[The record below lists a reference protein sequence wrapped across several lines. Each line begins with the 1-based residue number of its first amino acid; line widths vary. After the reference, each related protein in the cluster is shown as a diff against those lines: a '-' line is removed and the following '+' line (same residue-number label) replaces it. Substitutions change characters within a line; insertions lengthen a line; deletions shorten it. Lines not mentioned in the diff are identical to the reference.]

1 MHPLLRAIAAA
12 LVGAVAGPACLLLL
26 HTWSPV
32 VALGTER
39 DLPPIA
45 TGFYP
50 LERVGRQA
58 WFWTAGRAEVTFAG
72 LDRRGPWSCS
82 VRFRGARGD
91 PAAQPELEIAVDG
104 IRAAVRRGTDEYQE
118 LEVVAP
124 SSPQRSGLVLTLTSS
139 TTFVPGGSDAR
150 TLGVQIERVACRPVE
165 AGLLLP
171 PRPALRAT
179 AVASAALGG
188 AFGLAATTLAAAAG
202 GSVVFA
208 AALAA
213 ALTSGSALVT
223 SFPST
228 IGRLGAWTAL
238 AMILALAA
246 LRAGARRP
254 LSSAARFVVAFLAA
268 ALCLKLA
275 ALLHPSKPLVDAL
288 FHAHRFEWV
297 LNGRFYFTQLST
309 SATPFPY
316 AIGLYLVAAPWSILT
331 RDYVSLLRIIV
342 VAADVLA
349 CGLLYVAIVRTWGDR
364 LAGAVAVLLG
374 SLVPLWYLLIGSA
387 NLTNAFGQSVSTAT
401 VVAAVLWAER
411 PGRVARLLG
420 LTLLAT
426 LGLLCHVST
435 VALLLTT
442 LLGLAALYRWRG
454 GPSLGGAARC
464 VALAAVIAAA
474 LSTLLYWGHFGSVYA
489 ARLEGMRTAVTA
501 RLSASGA
508 PPPDAAPPPQPAAG
522 AAATG
527 TPAIGRA
534 YVPIHRRIT
543 GALRQTVAN
552 LGWPLII
559 LAAVGV
565 WRLRA
570 EGANDRLTLAAAAWG
585 LVCLLFVALSV
596 VTAVDRTYQ
605 QDAWEFIGRVE
616 LLTYPAALVVAGRG
630 AAWAWR
636 RGAAF
641 TTVSGA
647 LLAAAAAVGAAAWRA
662 WMP

>member
-1 MHPLLRAIAAA
+1 M
-12 LVGAVAGPACLLLL
+12 
-26 HTWSPV
+26 
-32 VALGTER
+32 
-39 DLPPIA
+39 
-45 TGFYP
+45 
-50 LERVGRQA
+50 
-58 WFWTAGRAEVTFAG
+58 
-72 LDRRGPWSCS
+72 
-82 VRFRGARGD
+82 
-91 PAAQPELEIAVDG
+91 
-104 IRAAVRRGTDEYQE
+104 
-118 LEVVAP
+118 
-124 SSPQRSGLVLTLTSS
+124 
-139 TTFVPGGSDAR
+139 
-150 TLGVQIERVACRPVE
+150 E

-316 AIGLYLVAAPWSILT
+316 AIGLYLAAVPWSVLT
-331 RDYVSLLRIIV
+331 RDHVSLLRIIV

-442 LLGLAALYRWRG
+442 LLALAALYRWRG

-489 ARLEGMRTAVTA
+489 ARLDGMRTAVTA

-508 PPPDAAPPPQPAAG
+508 PPPQPPAG

-534 YVPIHRRIT
+534 YVPIHLRIT
-543 GALRQTVAN
+543 GALGQTVAN

-641 TTVSGA
+641 AAVSGA